1 MNAPP
6 PDTRVCPA
14 ALVIPPQPFTR
25 ERPAMVQA
33 GTAWRQSVAHRPQ
46 EPWRLP
52 RINWQEVALIALL
65 TASGA
70 STLLLVWGMKP

>member
-1 MNAPP
+1 MNAPH

-14 ALVIPPQPFTR
+14 ALQIPPAPFTT
-25 ERPAMVQA
+25 ERPAMVQVA
-33 GTAWRQSVAHRPQ
+33 SAWRETVAHRPP
-46 EPWRLP
+46 EPWRMP

-70 STLLLVWGMKP
+70 SFLLLVWELRP